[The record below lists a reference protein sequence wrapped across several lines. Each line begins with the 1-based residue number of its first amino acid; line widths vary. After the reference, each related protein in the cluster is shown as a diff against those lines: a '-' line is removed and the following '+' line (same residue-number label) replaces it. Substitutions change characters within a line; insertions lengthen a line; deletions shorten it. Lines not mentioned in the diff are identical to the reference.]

1 MPGEFGHGAYKLDM
15 VHPHRWHG
23 AISAATGLAVAAM
36 GAVTLLGVLN
46 AQTISAIIRALE
58 RGGDLTLLVRLPIA
72 VAAVL
77 TGLGWAAVG
86 VRRMLRL
93 WVPPGIPK
101 DFTNIE
107 AVKTAVTKRVLDI
120 YTVQNPDQYG
130 LLGRI
135 LGERLFTMVP
145 RLRGEATELLA
156 TARRG
161 VVVLI
166 LGAVAVAVLGEVV
179 LPPEAAAMRRGLAGA
194 PLGLLALGIL
204 AAVGARLGGA
214 VLLFPRFIPPV
225 ASHRQ
230 VERVDGTGHPEA
242 LLQVIEEEA
251 RFLEW
256 QGFPIRLFK
265 QAPALA
271 ASGVAD
277 TGTFAGFLVVE
288 QQPQPLPP
296 QGQAASAVLAGAGGV
311 LTVAAFYG
319 WLWLAILRIPFGL
332 VGPPSPRDLAII
344 AASAGSVAVPFF
356 LFVMGRRL
364 LAAGGRVAG
373 GFRYRSKLFLA
384 ELAGTF
390 SRSQIRIGKART
402 DSIESE
408 NIVVRSEVGV
418 TYFGAEVLTEAL
430 TLDGPRDLL
439 ALEVTPEVKDDTAR
453 LAKAIHSWRDK
464 GVRPVGVDLSSS
476 AAQDIIQAN
485 IAVERAKTATAPV
498 ALGNVPEAVAISRA
512 AARAELPPKPAEAAG
527 DTKVCPECAETVKAA
542 AKKCRF
548 CGYRF
553 DGETEQVNQ

>member
-1 MPGEFGHGAYKLDM
+1 M
-15 VHPHRWHG
+15 VHPQRWHG
-23 AISAATGLAVAAM
+23 AISAATGFVVAAM
-36 GAVTLLGVLN
+36 GAVALLGAFD
-46 AQTISAIIRALE
+46 AQTVPAILRALE
-58 RGGDLTLLVRLPIA
+58 RGGELTLVFRISIA
-72 VAAVL
+72 GIAVL

-86 VRRMLRL
+86 MRRMFRL

-101 DFTNIE
+101 DFADIE
-107 AVKTAVTKRVLDI
+107 TVRTAVTKRVLDI
-120 YTVQNPDQYG
+120 YAVQNPDQYG

-145 RLRGEATELLA
+145 RLRAEATELLA

-161 VVVLI
+161 VVLLI
-166 LGAVAVAVLGEVV
+166 LAVVAAAVLREMA
-179 LPPEAAAMRRGLAGA
+179 LSPAMAALRWGLGA
-194 PLGLLALGIL
+194 APLGIL
-204 AAVGARLGGA
+204 ALGMLGAAGARLGGA
-214 VLLFPRFIPPV
+214 ALLFPRSIPPV
-225 ASHRQ
+225 TSHRQ
-230 VERVDGTGHPEA
+230 IERIDGTGHPDA
-242 LLQVIEEEA
+242 LLHIIEEEA

-256 QGFPIRLFK
+256 EGFPIRLFR

-296 QGQAASAVLAGAGGV
+296 AGQAASALLASVGGA

-319 WLWLAILRIPFGL
+319 WLWQAIVRIPVGL
-332 VGPPSPRDLAII
+332 VGPPSPRDVAFI
-344 AASAGSVAVPFF
+344 AVSAGSVAVPFF

-384 ELAGTF
+384 DLAGTF
-390 SRSQIRIGKART
+390 SRSQVRVGKART

-418 TYFGAEVLTEAL
+418 TYFGAEVLSEAL

-439 ALEVTPEVKDDTAR
+439 ALEVTPDIKDDTAR
-453 LAKAIHSWRDK
+453 LAKAIHIWRDK
-464 GVRPVGVDLSSS
+464 GVRPVGVDLTSS

-485 IAVERAKTATAPV
+485 IAVERAKTAPTPA
-498 ALGNVPEAVAISRA
+498 ALGGGPAEPTLPRSAV
-512 AARAELPPKPAEAAG
+512 RAELPPKPAEIAG

-553 DGETEQVNQ
+553 DANQ